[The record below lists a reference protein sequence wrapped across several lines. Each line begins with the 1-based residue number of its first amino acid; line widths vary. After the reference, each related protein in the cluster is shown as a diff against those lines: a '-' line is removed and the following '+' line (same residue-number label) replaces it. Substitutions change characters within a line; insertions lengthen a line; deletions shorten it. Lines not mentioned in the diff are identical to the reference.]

1 MRGVRVGK
9 RISCKHCFESMKL
22 ILIAFILLMLMGPAY
37 GQQTAEYSDVAANMT
52 YVLNNITG
60 VDSSYV
66 QIKPNLC
73 LFEVTAQWFTNKV
86 YIDTVNK
93 CVAELYA
100 TYLKQ
105 HPGYSGNLTLN
116 MYTVADGLIMNE
128 TVTNEDARA
137 NYAFIDYVMVK
148 NLNIIK
154 SPEIYDPRSEGIRT
168 PMGY

>member
-1 MRGVRVGK
+1 M
-9 RISCKHCFESMKL
+9 
-22 ILIAFILLMLMGPAY
+22 MLMGPVY
-37 GQQTAEYSDVAANMT
+37 GQQIEENSDIAANMT

-66 QIKPNLC
+66 QIKPNIC
-73 LFEVTAQWFTNKV
+73 SFEVTAQWFTNKV
-86 YIDTVNK
+86 SIDTVNK

-105 HPGYSGNLTLN
+105 HPDYLGNLTLN

-168 PMGY
+168 PMGF

>member
-1 MRGVRVGK
+1 
-9 RISCKHCFESMKL
+9 MKL
-22 ILIAFILLMLMGPAY
+22 ILVVFILLMLMGAVN

-66 QIKPNLC
+66 QIKQNLC

-86 YIDTVNK
+86 SVDTVNK
-93 CVAELYA
+93 EVAELYS

-105 HPGYSGNLTLN
+105 HPDYSGNLTLN

-137 NYAFIDYVMVK
+137 NYAFIDYAMVK

-154 SPEIYDPRSEGIRT
+154 IPEIYDPRDAGIRT

>member
-1 MRGVRVGK
+1 
-9 RISCKHCFESMKL
+9 MKL
-22 ILIAFILLMLMGPAY
+22 ILVAFILLMLMGPVN

-86 YIDTVNK
+86 SIDTVNK
-93 CVAELYA
+93 GVAELYA
-100 TYLKQ
+100 EYLKQ
-105 HPGYSGNLTLN
+105 HTNYSGNLTLN

-148 NLNIIK
+148 SLNIIK
-154 SPEIYDPRSEGIRT
+154 TPEIHDPRSEGIRT